1 MLRQVARGV
10 WVHQSEFL
18 ESNAVLVRGADG
30 MLLIDAGIH
39 SDELVRLA
47 NDLSGMG
54 QAVVAGFSTHPHW
67 DHLLW
72 HASLGGAPRYGTALC
87 ATTARDRLAGG
98 FDPVRLGIPDDA
110 PLELLGDIAGRPDA
124 ADRIP
129 WDGPVVRILEHQA
142 HAPGHAALLIEEPRV
157 LVAGDMLSDV

>member
-1 MLRQVARGV
+1 MHEWIVARGRAMLRQVAQGV

-39 SDELVRLA
+39 SDEMVRLA
-47 NDLSGMG
+47 HDLSEMG

-72 HASLGGAPRYGTALC
+72 QASFGGAPRYGTALC

-98 FDPVRLGIPDDA
+98 IDTVRLGIPEDV
-110 PLELLGDIAGRPDA
+110 PLELLGNITGLPEATA
-124 ADRIP
+124 RIP
-129 WDGPVVRILEHQA
+129 WDGPVVRILEHRA
-142 HAPGHAALLIEEPRV
+142 
-157 LVAGDMLSDV
+157 

>member
-1 MLRQVARGV
+1 MHEWIVARGRAMLRQVAQGV

-39 SDELVRLA
+39 SDEMVRLA
-47 NDLSGMG
+47 HDLSEMG

-98 FDPVRLGIPDDA
+98 FDSLPVGKP
-110 PLELLGDIAGRPDA
+110 
-124 ADRIP
+124 
-129 WDGPVVRILEHQA
+129 
-142 HAPGHAALLIEEPRV
+142 PGAALGL
-157 LVAGDMLSDV
+157 AGGH